1 MNDLNMLSIKTSDF
15 VKRTSIDSVR
25 DCSILNTMKLEVIV
39 QKQLCLQMD
48 PNNGNNHNKPI
59 TLIRP
64 IKCLHSYKNNFK
76 LN

>member
-25 DCSILNTMKLEVIV
+25 DCSILNTMKLELEVIV

-48 PNNGNNHNKPI
+48 PNNGNNHNQSNVCI
-59 TLIRP
+59 C
-64 IKCLHSYKNNFK
+64 IKTI